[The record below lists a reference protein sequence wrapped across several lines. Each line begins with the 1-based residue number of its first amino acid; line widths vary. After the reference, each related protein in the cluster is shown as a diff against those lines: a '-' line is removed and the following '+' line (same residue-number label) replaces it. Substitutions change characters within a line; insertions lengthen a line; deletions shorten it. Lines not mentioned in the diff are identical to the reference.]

1 MAASR
6 KIIPL
11 GERVVVKP
19 VSAEEVRKSGLIMP
33 DTAREKPEQGKVV
46 AVGRGKMTESGKLIP
61 LDLKVGDKVLFTK
74 YTGQEWREDNEDF
87 LIVRESDILTKLS

>member
-6 KIIPL
+6 KIIPF

-33 DTAREKPEQGKVV
+33 DTAREKPEQGRVV
-46 AVGRGKMTESGKLIP
+46 AVGRGRMTDDGKLIP

-87 LIVRESDILTKLS
+87 LIVREQDILTKLS

>member
-1 MAASR
+1 MAR
-6 KIIPL
+6 KVIPL

-46 AVGRGKMTESGKLIP
+46 AVGRGRMTESGKLIP

-74 YTGQEWREDNEDF
+74 YTGQEWREDNEDY
-87 LIVRESDILTKLS
+87 LIVRESDILTKLR